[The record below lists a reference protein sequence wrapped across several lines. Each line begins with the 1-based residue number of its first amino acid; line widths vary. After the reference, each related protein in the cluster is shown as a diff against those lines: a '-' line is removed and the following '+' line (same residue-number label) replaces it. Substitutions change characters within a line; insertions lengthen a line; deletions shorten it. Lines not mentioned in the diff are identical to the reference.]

1 MSKRTLEDK
10 AAHGVWAPALTP
22 VDGDLAPD
30 RERYAAHVLGLLEAG
45 CHGVAIF
52 GTTGEATSF
61 SVDER
66 IAALDAVLEAGAPAD
81 RLMIGTG
88 LPALTDTVRLTRHA
102 VSVGCRRVLMLPP
115 FYFKGPSDEG
125 LFNSY
130 AQVIDRVGEASLRIF
145 LYHFPRLSGVP
156 ITPGLIER
164 LLDAFPET
172 VVGVKD
178 SSGDWDSTRTLI
190 EDYPQMAVFPGSES
204 LLLKAL
210 EAGGAGC
217 ITATANV
224 NAPAIRRV
232 FDAWHS
238 GADATAGPLQD
249 DISRVRAVFDQWT
262 LVPALKAVLADR
274 RDDEGWQAMRPP
286 LMRLDDT
293 ARRRLLDDLAEA
305 GFDAGQTLLDKAP
318 LEETG
323 TG

>member
-1 MSKRTLEDK
+1 MSNRTFEDK

-22 VDGDLAPD
+22 LDDDLAPD
-30 RERYAAHVLGLLEAG
+30 SKRYAAHVLGLLDAG

-81 RLMIGTG
+81 RLMVGTG
-88 LPALTDTVRLTRHA
+88 LPALTDTVKLTRHA

-130 AQVIDRVGEASLRIF
+130 AEVIERVGEASLRVF

-172 VVGVKD
+172 VVGIKD

-190 EDYPQMAVFPGSES
+190 ETYPALAVFPGSES

-210 EAGGAGC
+210 EAGGVGC

-224 NAPAIRRV
+224 NATAIRGV

-238 GADATAGPLQD
+238 GADADAGPLQD

-262 LVPALKAVLADR
+262 LVPALKAVIAERTGDQ
-274 RDDEGWQAMRPP
+274 GWLAMRPP
-286 LMRLDDT
+286 LTRLDGAD
-293 ARRRLLDDLAEA
+293 RQRLLDTLAEA
-305 GFDAGQTLLDKAP
+305 GFDAGQMP

>member
-1 MSKRTLEDK
+1 MNKRTVEDK

-22 VDGDLAPD
+22 IDGDLALD
-30 RERYAAHVLGLLEAG
+30 TKRYVAHVLGLLDAG

-52 GTTGEATSF
+52 GTTGEASSF

-102 VSVGCRRVLMLPP
+102 VSVGCNKVLMLPP
-115 FYFKGPSDEG
+115 FYFKGSSDEG

-130 AQVIDRVGEASLRIF
+130 AQVIERVGEASLRIF

-172 VVGVKD
+172 VVGIKD

-190 EDYPQMAVFPGSES
+190 ENYPAMAIFPGSES

-210 EAGGAGC
+210 EAGGVGC

-238 GADATAGPLQD
+238 DADAGPLQD
-249 DISRVRAVFDQWT
+249 DISRVRAVFDQWP
-262 LVPALKAVLADR
+262 LAPALKAVIVDHSG
-274 RDDEGWQAMRPP
+274 DEGWLALRPP
-286 LMRLDDT
+286 LVPLDDG
-293 ARRRLLDDLAEA
+293 ARRKLLDDLAEA
-305 GFDAGQTLLDKAP
+305 GFDAGQVP

-323 TG
+323 TV

>member
-1 MSKRTLEDK
+1 MSKRTVEDK

-30 RERYAAHVLGLLEAG
+30 TKRYVTHVLGLLDGG

-66 IAALDAVLEAGAPAD
+66 MALLDAVLEAGAPAE
-81 RLMIGTG
+81 RLIIGTG

-102 VSVGCRRVLMLPP
+102 VSVGCLKVLMLPP

-130 AQVIDRVGEASLRIF
+130 AQVIDRVGDASLRIL

-172 VVGVKD
+172 VVGIKD

-190 EDYPQMAVFPGSES
+190 ENYPHMAVFPGSEC

-210 EAGGAGC
+210 EAGGVGC

-224 NAPAIRRV
+224 NASAIRGV
-232 FDAWHS
+232 FDAWHA
-238 GADATAGPLQD
+238 GADAGPLQD
-249 DISRVRAVFDQWT
+249 HISRVRAVFDQWT
-262 LVPALKAVLADR
+262 LVPALKAVIADR
-274 RDDEGWQAMRPP
+274 TGDDGWQAMRPP
-286 LMRLDDT
+286 LMPLDDGSL
-293 ARRRLLDDLAEA
+293 RRLLDDLAAA
-305 GFDAGQTLLDKAP
+305 GFDAGQMP

>member
-1 MSKRTLEDK
+1 MSKRTVEDK
-10 AAHGVWAPALTP
+10 AARGVWAPALTP
-22 VDGDLAPD
+22 VDADLSPD
-30 RERYAAHVLGLLEAG
+30 RDRYAAHVKGLLDAG

-66 IAALDAVLEAGAPAD
+66 MALLDAVLEAGAPAD

-88 LPALTDTVRLTRHA
+88 LPALTDTVQLTRHA

-130 AQVIDRVGEASLRIF
+130 AQVIDRVGDASLRIF

-190 EDYPQMAVFPGSES
+190 ETYPNMAVFPGSES

-210 EAGGAGC
+210 ETGGVGC

-224 NAPAIRRV
+224 NAPAIRSV

-238 GADATAGPLQD
+238 GADAGPLQD
-249 DISRVRAVFDQWT
+249 DISRVRAVFDQWS
-262 LVPALKAVLADR
+262 LVPALKAVIADLR
-274 RDDEGWQAMRPP
+274 GDEGWQAMRPP
-286 LMRLDDT
+286 LMPLDDA
-293 ARRRLLDDLAEA
+293 ARRRLLDDLAKAE
-305 GFDAGQTLLDKAP
+305 FDAGQTALDQAP